1 MKTYCRACRA
11 LLQPDAKFCQACG
24 APLSDHAVVVEENC
38 VACGA
43 SLAPAAKFC
52 RSCGAEV
59 AGAEVMRATPAA
71 QDFLAPVAPPPMP
84 QREVTHAVPPSAA
97 VVQPENA
104 KRQPQRVPAAAATQ
118 KRGRGKSLLGLAL
131 IAGAGIFGWQWFKP
145 TDQPAPTGSSPYA
158 TQSDRQTRAGA
169 SQAPLN
175 TDGIEGIVDIDA
187 PDSVL
192 DLPTGMVSDAAA
204 KLPELMAQSR
214 AGNAQAMTTL
224 ALTQRVGLTGQ
235 ADPLSAIALLQ
246 RAVAAGDADAMVAL
260 ADEYE
265 SGVWIDQDARK
276 AKSLREQAAKA
287 GSRLAQWELE
297 L

>member
-1 MKTYCRACRA
+1 MKTYCRACHA
-11 LLQPDAKFCQACG
+11 LLPPDAKFCQACG
-24 APLSDHAVVVEENC
+24 APLLNHAVVVEENC

-59 AGAEVMRATPAA
+59 AGATAATPAKE
-71 QDFLAPVAPPPMP
+71 DFVASVAPPPMP
-84 QREVTHAVPPSAA
+84 HRVATNALPPIAAVVPPEKAERQPRRVPPST
-97 VVQPENA
+97 
-104 KRQPQRVPAAAATQ
+104 ATQ
-118 KRGRGKSLLGLAL
+118 KRGRGKPLLGFAL
-131 IAGAGIFGWQWFKP
+131 IAGAGIFGWLWLKP
-145 TDQPAPTGSSPYA
+145 TDQSAPTPPSPYA
-158 TQSDRQTRAGA
+158 IQSDRPTRAGTP
-169 SQAPLN
+169 QAPLN

-187 PDSVL
+187 PDSAL
-192 DLPTGMVSDAAA
+192 DLPAGMVSDAVA

-246 RAVAAGDADAMVAL
+246 RAVAAGDVAAMVAL